1 MFTRLTSFSA
11 IRLELEALEVREVPA
26 VNIVVNYS
34 LDAIANGGSGFF
46 QNHPDA
52 VTTMNDVA
60 QEMGQQL
67 SANLPALSSS
77 GSNTWTPSFFN
88 PENGSL
94 KTVSMNLPANT
105 LIVYVGGRVL
115 GSSEA
120 GQGGFGGYSWSGSST
135 WGSTLNARTVGGGV
149 LWGGSIAFDTTQ
161 NWHFGL
167 STSDLASNQIDF
179 YSVAEHELGHLLGF
193 GTATKWFSLTS
204 GSNFVGAHAE
214 SVYGGPVPIDTTDTG
229 HWANA
234 LQTNG
239 QYAAM
244 DPVLNY
250 GERRSW
256 TNLDQAAL
264 LDIGWSAGTP
274 VSPPASPPP
283 PVAPPPAA
291 PPTVPPPPVA
301 PPTVPPPPVS
311 PQPSTP
317 PVGNSA
323 PGPVLVPEGNG
334 TVELFARGSS
344 GNLVDTGTSFTPFVG
359 YTGPIRT
366 AIADFNG
373 DGVADYAFAT
383 GAGTAAQVSIIDGAT
398 GAQILAPTQVLGG
411 FGGGAFIAAGDV
423 TGDGKTELA
432 VAADAGGLPTIELY
446 SVANGQLIPI
456 TSFLAFSS
464 TNNRG
469 VRIAM
474 GDVNHDGAD
483 DLIVGSGAGGL
494 PRVEIYN
501 GRSLAT
507 GQPSFLASPFL
518 AYATTM
524 RYGVNVATGD
534 VNGDGFDDVIVS
546 QGVGGT
552 SKVRVWSGALISAN
566 PGVSVTNLNT
576 IQTFFANGTTDRTG
590 IRIATQDLNG
600 NGQAELVTFSA
611 ASNSWLRVLTVN
623 TSGVNPMP
631 AVFVSSAQPHDT
643 IAKPPISTS
652 GSANTDSGADP
663 LMLQGAPCLCCTPG
677 AATPMCRRISG

>member
-1 MFTRLTSFSA
+1 MFTRLNSFSV
-11 IRLELEALEVREVPA
+11 IHLELEALEAREVPA

-34 LDAIANGGSGFF
+34 LDSLANGGSGFF

-60 QEMGQQL
+60 QEMGQRI
-67 SANLPALSSS
+67 SANLSALSSS

-88 PENGSL
+88 PENGTL

-115 GSSEA
+115 GGSEA
-120 GQGGFGGYSWSGSST
+120 GQGGYGGYSWSGSQA
-135 WGSTLNARTVGGGV
+135 WGSTLNAHTVGGGV

-179 YSVAEHELGHLLGF
+179 YSVVEHEMGHLLGF
-193 GTATKWFSLTS
+193 GTASRWFSLTS
-204 GSNFVGAHAE
+204 GSNFVGSHAE
-214 SVYGGPVPIDTTDTG
+214 AVYGGPVPIDTTDTG
-229 HWANA
+229 HWANG
-234 LQTNG
+234 LQTSG

-256 TNLDQAAL
+256 TSLDQAAL

-283 PVAPPPAA
+283 PVAPP
-291 PPTVPPPPVA
+291 TVPPPPVA
-301 PPTVPPPPVS
+301 PPPPVS
-311 PQPSTP
+311 PPPPASPPPARP

-344 GNLVDTGTSFTPFVG
+344 GNLVDTGTSVTPFVG

-383 GAGTAAQVSIIDGAT
+383 GAGTAAKVCIIDGAT
-398 GAQILAPTQVLGG
+398 GATILAPTQVLGG

-423 TGDGKTELA
+423 TGDGKAELA
-432 VAADAGGLPTIELY
+432 VAADAGGLPTVELY
-446 SVANGQLIPI
+446 RVANGQLSLI

-474 GDVNHDGAD
+474 GDVNHDGAA
-483 DLIVGSGAGGL
+483 DLIVGAGAGGL
-494 PRVEIYN
+494 PRVEIYD
-501 GRSLAT
+501 GKSLAT
-507 GQPSFLASPFL
+507 GQPTFVASPFL

-524 RYGVNVATGD
+524 RFGVNVASGD
-534 VNGDGFDDVIVS
+534 VNGDGFNDVIVS
-546 QGVGGT
+546 QDVGGT
-552 SKVRVWSGALISAN
+552 SKVRVWSGSLISAN
-566 PGVSVTNLNT
+566 PGVPVSNLST

-600 NGQAELVTFSA
+600 SGQEELVTFSA
-611 ASNSWLRVLTVN
+611 ASNSWLRVLAVN

-643 IAKPPISTS
+643 VGAAPNSTTSS
-652 GSANTDSGADP
+652 GANTDSGADP
-663 LMLQGAPCLCCTPG
+663 LLLAGAPCLCCTPG